1 MIPKPAPE
9 IDFADLN
16 ALLGT
21 VHEGKTI
28 EYKREMPARKNEEV
42 IKLLAAVSSLANTAG
57 GDLLIGV
64 EAKAGL
70 AHAIPGVAF
79 DDLDAEKLRLEQL
92 LAGNIEP
99 RIPRVEI
106 KAIACP
112 DGRHVLVVRTH
123 RSWIGPHRV
132 TVNDK
137 FYGRN
142 SAGKYPLDV
151 SELRSAFALGETI
164 AERIRNFRQDRLIK
178 IDAGETP
185 LLSMRP
191 GAKMAIHVVP
201 FSAFSGSQQHIDI
214 GRAISQSHVM
224 AMPPGRIG
232 HPKDY
237 TVNLDGF
244 VTFTNPRDKPAG
256 GYAQIFRTGAIEGVA
271 VLSTYGTIATPY
283 ISGPVFEY
291 TIVSAVKNYL
301 SFMHSIAIGPPIV
314 VFVSFC
320 GVRGCHLRTGTGT
333 EFGSGFYEGQPLRDD
348 VIALQD
354 VLIDRNPTNVPQAL
368 RSTFDMIWNAFGHLK
383 SDKYN
388 DAGEWIGTV

>member
-21 VHEGKTI
+21 VYEGKTI
-28 EYKREMPARKNEEV
+28 EYKREMPARKPEEV

-57 GDLLIGV
+57 GDLLIGI
-64 EAKAGL
+64 EEL

-79 DDLDAEKLRLEQL
+79 DDLDAEKLRIEQL
-92 LAGNIEP
+92 LASSIEP

-106 KAIACP
+106 EAVACAN
-112 DGRHVLVVRTH
+112 GRHVLVVRTH

-132 TVNDK
+132 TVNSK

-151 SELRSAFALGETI
+151 SELRSAFVLGETI
-164 AERIRNFRQDRLIK
+164 AERIRNFRQGRLIK

-271 VLSTYGTIATPY
+271 VLSTDGTTATPY

-291 TIVSAVKNYL
+291 TIVSATKNYL
-301 SFMHSIAIGPPIV
+301 SFMHSIGIAPPIV
-314 VFVSFC
+314 VFV
-320 GVRGCHLRTGTGT
+320 
-333 EFGSGFYEGQPLRDD
+333 
-348 VIALQD
+348 
-354 VLIDRNPTNVPQAL
+354 
-368 RSTFDMIWNAFGHLK
+368 
-383 SDKYN
+383 
-388 DAGEWIGTV
+388 